1 MRTWMAALAAFAFL
15 GCGGSGNT
23 VNTGGVAY
31 NTDLPET
38 TEPGQQ
44 QDAPQISRGVG
55 VPGGVVVLW
64 PRIVQ
69 PHSVAG
75 PPDAATRA
83 IAAQLQ
89 KRIHALIVREFP
101 GLPVEVRPEPERVC
115 PKSGCVAASVGIL
128 LSRSGKGGCVALA
141 LVGGSKTS
149 PTRLVPWA
157 GKVRLDDVTVPFREP
172 PESVVHVTD
181 NVDCNT
187 IEQSAIEHDAEV
199 IAALKTALGK

>member
-1 MRTWMAALAAFAFL
+1 MRISLALIAALTLA
-15 GCGGSGNT
+15 GCGGSPNT
-23 VNTGGVAY
+23 VNSGGVAY

-38 TEPGQQ
+38 SEPGQQ

-55 VPGGVVVLW
+55 VPGGLVVLW

-69 PHSVAG
+69 PHSVSG

-89 KRIHALIVREFP
+89 KRIHALIVRELP
-101 GLPVEVRPEPERVC
+101 GVPVDLRPEPERVC
-115 PKSGCVAASVGIL
+115 PKSGCVGASVGVL
-128 LSRSGKGGCVALA
+128 LSRSGRGGCVALA

-157 GKVRLDDVTVPFREP
+157 GKVRLDSVTVPFREP

-181 NVDCNT
+181 NVDCNE
-187 IEQSAIEHDAEV
+187 IEKSAFDHDAEIV
-199 IAALKTALGK
+199 AALKTALGK